1 MSYDA
6 VVIGAGPN
14 GLAAAIELA
23 RNGYSVCIIEA
34 ADRVGG
40 GARSAEWTLPGFIHD
55 TCSAIHP
62 LACSSPFFKQLPLAA
77 HGLSWVVPEAAVA
90 HPLGGGEAVLLERS
104 VGDTAKNLEGDAIRY
119 ARLMVGF
126 VRQWEH
132 LADDLLAPIHLPRS
146 PLLTGRFAWHGIRAA
161 SAFARA
167 HFRGERAQ
175 ALFAGLAGHSVL
187 PLQRRGT
194 TAFGL
199 LLGVL
204 GHVNGWP
211 FARGG
216 SQTLSNALSSC
227 FTALGG
233 TIETGVRINSLAE
246 LPAARWI
253 FCDVT
258 VREFLRIAGARLP
271 EWYRRKLMRFRFGP
285 GVFKL
290 DWALSRPIPWRAEIC
305 ARAATVHVGGSL
317 EEIGGAEAEVGNGRI
332 PERPFIIL
340 AQQSL
345 FDSSRAPA
353 GMHTAWG
360 YCHVPNGCEIDMT
373 ESIENQLERFAPG
386 FRDCVLARHRTSP
399 REMENYNPNYAG
411 GDISG
416 GATDL
421 AQILCRPVF
430 SPRPYAA
437 PVAGLFLCSSS
448 TPPGGGVHGMC
459 GYHAARA
466 ALRSQ
471 RQSRLEL

>member
-1 MSYDA
+1 MPYDA

-23 RNGYSVCIIEA
+23 RNGCSVCIVEA

-40 GARSAEWTLPGFIHD
+40 GARSAEWTLPGFVHD

-62 LACSSPFFKQLPLAA
+62 LACSSPFFKQLPLQD
-77 HGLSWVVPEAAVA
+77 HGLSWVVPQAAVA
-90 HPLGGGEAVLLERS
+90 HPLGGSDAVLLERS
-104 VGDTAKNLEGDAIRY
+104 VADTAQSLGRDAIPY
-119 ARLMVGF
+119 ARLMLGY
-126 VRQWEH
+126 VRRWER
-132 LADDLLAPIHLPRS
+132 LAHDVLAPIHLPRS
-146 PLLTGRFAWHGIRAA
+146 PLLAARFARHAIRAA
-161 SAFARA
+161 SAFARQR
-167 HFRGERAQ
+167 FRGERAQ
-175 ALFAGLAGHSVL
+175 ALFAGLAGHSIL
-187 PLQRRGT
+187 PLERPGT
-194 TAFGL
+194 AAFGL

-216 SQTLSNALSSC
+216 SQTLSNALGSC
-227 FTALGG
+227 FSALGG
-233 TIETGVRINSLAE
+233 TIETGVRINSLTE
-246 LPAARWI
+246 LPPARWI
-253 FCDVT
+253 FCDLT
-258 VREFLRIAGARLP
+258 VREFLRIAGTSLP
-271 EWYRRKLMRFRFGP
+271 EWYRRKLTRFRFGP

-290 DWALSRPIPWRAEIC
+290 DWALRSPIPWRAGIC

-317 EEIGGAEAEVGNGRI
+317 EEIAAGEAEVGAGRI
-332 PERPFIIL
+332 PERPFVIL

-360 YCHVPNGCEIDMT
+360 YCHVPNGCEVDMT
-373 ESIENQLERFAPG
+373 ERIENQLERFAPG
-386 FRDCVLARHRTSP
+386 FRDCVLARHHTSP
-399 REMENYNPNYAG
+399 RQMENYNPNYAG

-416 GATDL
+416 GAMDL
-421 AQILCRPVF
+421 AQILRRPVL

-437 PVAGLFLCSSS
+437 PVPGLFLCSSS

-466 ALRSQ
+466 ALHS
-471 RQSRLEL
+471 SRV